1 MPALRHNSL
10 EKDAIMLIKFY
21 DKAGDVILQVIPK
34 SNNDWDACME
44 GWQMI
49 ETGLVTDKA
58 VDFDVILT

>member
-1 MPALRHNSL
+1 
-10 EKDAIMLIKFY
+10 MLIKFY